1 VDTRNDDST
10 GHWTTVIVDV
20 SSDEVDEASG
30 ALWSGGVDGVE
41 ERAGVEPGRIEL
53 LGGVPAGRI
62 DPVLAELGD
71 RWPVRVQSVRSDEG
85 LDAWREFAR
94 PWRAG
99 ARTVVV
105 PSWLDVPEWAGPDDL
120 VLRIDPGHTFGSG
133 SHPTTRMCLAELESL
148 VTPGSSV
155 ADIGCGSGV
164 LAVAAARLG
173 AAAVVAIDL
182 DPAAIEATRSNAE
195 RNEVEGLIDA
205 SVNADALLEAG
216 AHDVIVANIGAATL
230 RTLAPAIVGALG
242 ADGVLILSGVL
253 DEQVDE
259 VMNVFVELGFVLAA
273 TAAEDEWRA
282 LLLRRG

>member
-1 VDTRNDDST
+1 MDTSSADAT
-10 GHWTTVIVDV
+10 GQWTTVIVDV
-20 SSDEVDEASG
+20 SPEDLDEAAG

-41 ERAGVEPGRIEL
+41 ERAGTEPGRIEL
-53 LGGVPAGRI
+53 RGGIPSGRV

-71 RWPVRVQSVRSDEG
+71 RWPVRVRSVAGDEG

-105 PSWLDVPEWAGPDDL
+105 PSWLDDPEWAGPDDL

-173 AAAVVAIDL
+173 AATVVAIDI

-195 RNEVEGLIDA
+195 RNDVAALIDA
-205 SVNADALLEAG
+205 SVNADGVLESR

-230 RTLAPAIVGALG
+230 RALAPAITEAVRDDGA
-242 ADGVLILSGVL
+242 LILSGVL
-253 DEQVDE
+253 DEQVDD
-259 VMNVFVELGFVLAA
+259 VMNEFLERGFVLAA
-273 TAAEDEWRA
+273 TAAEDDWRA